1 MIILSKSFPLP
12 LPKSKKHAQEIS
24 RQPFSFDV
32 EWIPD
37 PRSAIILHNLDG
49 TGDTLKDNGDAFEV
63 LWADARK
70 DDDLPDSQ
78 PYLKTIL
85 CKIVSIAGILRERVS
100 RDQIVLKL
108 VSLPVDPT
116 DPEKCDEKL
125 ILHSFMKSV
134 GRRKPQLVGF
144 NSSQAD
150 IPIIIQRAIVNG
162 LSGLG
167 FFIDQTSL
175 GKASIISIR
184 EIPII
189 QSTLRMHLGNSGIVH
204 PCIKQLL

>member
-24 RQPFSFDV
+24 RQPFFSFDV

-37 PRSAIILHNLDG
+37 PRSAIILHDLDG

-70 DDDLPDSQ
+70 DGDLPDSQ

-116 DPEKCDEKL
+116 DPEK
-125 ILHSFMKSV
+125 M
-134 GRRKPQLVGF
+134 
-144 NSSQAD
+144 
-150 IPIIIQRAIVNG
+150 
-162 LSGLG
+162 
-167 FFIDQTSL
+167 
-175 GKASIISIR
+175 
-184 EIPII
+184 
-189 QSTLRMHLGNSGIVH
+189 
-204 PCIKQLL
+204 

>member
-1 MIILSKSFPLP
+1 M
-12 LPKSKKHAQEIS
+12 
-24 RQPFSFDV
+24 
-32 EWIPD
+32 
-37 PRSAIILHNLDG
+37 
-49 TGDTLKDNGDAFEV
+49 
-63 LWADARK
+63 
-70 DDDLPDSQ
+70 
-78 PYLKTIL
+78 
-85 CKIVSIAGILRERVS
+85 
-100 RDQIVLKL
+100 KL

-167 FFIDQTSL
+167 FSDRPNKPWEGVDYFDSRNSDYSIDL
-175 GKASIISIR
+175 ADA
-184 EIPII
+184 
-189 QSTLRMHLGNSGIVH
+189 LGNSGIVH
-204 PCIKQLL
+204 PCISSYSKWYSGRLMLAAVLLLRCG